1 MIQAYKKKKLLQGFS
16 SDICRLPKPVASQ
29 QAAWG
34 VNEKMER
41 EREKHILFGVL
52 LFAYC
57 ICRECRENLNICI
70 FRKSFWIKTACEVAF
85 QLVSVWMF
93 ENQDNLKLG

>member
-1 MIQAYKKKKLLQGFS
+1 MWDTQMIQAYKKKKLLQGFS

-41 EREKHILFGVL
+41 EGETYSFWCVAFCL
-52 LFAYC
+52 LHLA
-57 ICRECRENLNICI
+57 RVS
-70 FRKSFWIKTACEVAF
+70 RKS
-85 QLVSVWMF
+85 
-93 ENQDNLKLG
+93 

>member
-41 EREKHILFGVL
+41 EGETYCETQRLTDQKLSSSIFTCCCSLFVCP
-52 LFAYC
+52 A
-57 ICRECRENLNICI
+57 
-70 FRKSFWIKTACEVAF
+70 W
-85 QLVSVWMF
+85 
-93 ENQDNLKLG
+93 